1 MIMIRMRFIVSALCA
16 VVALVVVATAVACKK
31 EEPAAPVKPGGA
43 HPPPASAPPAA
54 GTDADNKRIEAL
66 DLAVKIDA
74 ALATLERG
82 EKALPDGRKV
92 EAWIARGTPSLPKK
106 VVVATAGDDKG
117 APAGVVDMYY
127 DDKGMLAFARAPDG
141 LFIFKMESL
150 ALWLDTDQKVKRG
163 LTPALVKPRVD
174 ALLKDNAAAL
184 TAFGLR

>member
-1 MIMIRMRFIVSALCA
+1 MIMMRFVVSSLCFA
-16 VVALVVVATAVACKK
+16 FVSVSVVTTAACKK
-31 EEPAAPVKPGGA
+31 DEPAKPAKPQGV
-43 HPPPASAPPAA
+43 HTPPPSAPPAA
-54 GTDADNKRIEAL
+54 GTDADNKRVEAL

-74 ALATLERG
+74 ALAQLERG

-141 LFIFKMESL
+141 LFVFKMESL
-150 ALWLDTDQKVKRG
+150 ALWLDADQKVKRG
-163 LTPALVKPRVD
+163 LNPAMVKPRVD
-174 ALLKDNAAAL
+174 ALLKDSAAAL